1 MWEPIYLFSNFH
13 YIKIHTPINIVKYV
27 RKYLGRLK
35 FVILLYTHEIFAAS
49 NNINEIFTSPR

>member
-13 YIKIHTPINIVKYV
+13 YIKIHIPKNIVKYV
-27 RKYLGRLK
+27 RKYLGRLN